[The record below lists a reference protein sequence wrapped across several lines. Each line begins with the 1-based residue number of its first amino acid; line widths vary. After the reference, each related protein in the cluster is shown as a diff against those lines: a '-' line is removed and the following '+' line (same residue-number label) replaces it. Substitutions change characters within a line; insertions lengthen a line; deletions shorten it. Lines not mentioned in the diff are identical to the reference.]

1 MSFWIDT
8 HCHLD
13 AAEFDADRDA
23 MRQRA
28 RGQGVGLCVIPAVH
42 VHASHVAQVQQLA
55 HQWGDAYA
63 LGIHPMCAPTAGERE
78 LQQLAEQLDAAR
90 DDPHLVAV
98 GEIGLD
104 FFVPEL
110 CTPQMRAHQD
120 WLLREQLRLARQHQL
135 PVLLH
140 VRRSVDAVLKAL
152 RQLPPAS
159 GIAHAFVGSRQQ
171 ADAFLGLGCKLGFGG
186 AMTFDRATR
195 LRALA
200 AELPDDAIVLET
212 DAPDIAPSWLY
223 ATAAERA
230 AGQQQGRNA
239 PEEIPRIAQV
249 LADLRG
255 QRLAQLQQQV
265 LANTLQALP
274 RLQALLPQGQS

>member
-28 RGQGVGLCVIPAVH
+28 RQQGVALCVIPAVH
-42 VHASHVAQVQQLA
+42 VHATHVAQVQQLA
-55 HQWGDAYA
+55 HAWGDAYA

-78 LQQLAEQLDAAR
+78 LQQLADQLDAAR
-90 DDPHLVAV
+90 DDPQLVAV

-110 CTPQMRAHQD
+110 CTPEMRAHQD

-152 RQLPPAS
+152 RQLPPVG

-171 ADAFLGLGCKLGFGG
+171 ADAFLGLDCRLGFGG
-186 AMTFDRATR
+186 AMTFERATR

-200 AELPDDAIVLET
+200 ATLPHDAIVLET

-230 AGQQQGRNA
+230 AGRRQGRNA

-249 LADLRG
+249 LAGLRE
-255 QRLAQLQQQV
+255 QPLAQLQAQV

-274 RLQALLPQGQS
+274 RLQALLPGNTA